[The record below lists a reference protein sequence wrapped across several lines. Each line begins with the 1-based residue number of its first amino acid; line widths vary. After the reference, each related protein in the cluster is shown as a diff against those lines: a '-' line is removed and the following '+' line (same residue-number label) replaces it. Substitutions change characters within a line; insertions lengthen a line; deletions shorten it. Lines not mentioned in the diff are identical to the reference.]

1 MVSSVPRLSKM
12 ERVFV
17 ILISCF
23 IPSFSLI
30 YDSLS
35 LFAEMAFR
43 NLMYAE
49 TDEDLSFLRKE
60 PSLDFGTGTPSV
72 LINTEPPI
80 GDAEPVVQLVENTV
94 DSGESSRQGEF
105 VIHLE
110 SVAARIKDRKCKT
123 RGGSPRPYV
132 KHKLA
137 QGASSSCATCAKTTS
152 SKDDSL
158 MLTIS
163 DDDKGLPDVLEVQ
176 NANACH
182 LKIFTITPPAWKN
195 QLDNHLD
202 VELLDMHD

>member
-1 MVSSVPRLSKM
+1 
-12 ERVFV
+12 
-17 ILISCF
+17 
-23 IPSFSLI
+23 
-30 YDSLS
+30 
-35 LFAEMAFR
+35 MAFR

-60 PSLDFGTGTPSV
+60 PSLDFGRFEG
-72 LINTEPPI
+72 
-80 GDAEPVVQLVENTV
+80 
-94 DSGESSRQGEF
+94 SSRQGEF
-105 VIHLE
+105 VIHLDVC
-110 SVAARIKDRKCKT
+110 SCKIKVKCKT
-123 RGGSPRPYV
+123 GGSPRPYV

-202 VELLDMHD
+202 VELLDLHD